1 MPACSCVT
9 YNCGGT
15 IVEPRTFRNH
25 RNLDQ
30 KAAFH
35 AAERNTQATVDSQI
49 EDITAYLSASVLADE
64 VSGPLQTPGG
74 SLWSRPDSSED
85 YLPQDK
91 SSFAPEATQARPLS
105 PNPSACNSHLDLH
118 RPNPNQPSSHCPPR
132 QPGSRRSCEAEI
144 LASLADIEVEVD
156 ALKRK
161 ASEHLAHVGRPS
173 SSGPPPPF
181 PLRDLSPL
189 FGDLKSRLETIS
201 HKGPAVSALKNSIL
215 NKLRTIE
222 LGVTTA
228 RKVWKEE
235 LADIKAAKT
244 PQHGL
249 PYETGNLFL
258 ESISLNSY

>member
-1 MPACSCVT
+1 MPACLCVT

-15 IVEPRTFRNH
+15 IVDTRTFRNH

-35 AAERNTQATVDSQI
+35 AAERNTEATVDSQI
-49 EDITAYLSASVLADE
+49 EEITAYLSASVLADE
-64 VSGPLQTPGG
+64 VSGPLQMPGG

-85 YLPQDK
+85 YPPQDK
-91 SSFAPEATQARPLS
+91 SSFAPKATQARPLS
-105 PNPSACNSHLDLH
+105 PNPLARNSHIDLH

-132 QPGSRRSCEAEI
+132 QPGSRRSREAEI
-144 LASLADIEVEVD
+144 LACLADIEVEVD
-156 ALKRK
+156 ALKRE
-161 ASEHLAHVGRPS
+161 ASERLAHVGKPS

-215 NKLRTIE
+215 NKLHTIE
-222 LGVTTA
+222 IGVTTA

-244 PQHGL
+244 PQLGL
-249 PYETGNLFL
+249 PYETGNLFP

>member
-49 EDITAYLSASVLADE
+49 EDITAYLSTSVLADE

-132 QPGSRRSCEAEI
+132 QPGSRRSREAEI

-156 ALKRK
+156 ALKHK
-161 ASEHLAHVGRPS
+161 A
-173 SSGPPPPF
+173 
-181 PLRDLSPL
+181 
-189 FGDLKSRLETIS
+189 
-201 HKGPAVSALKNSIL
+201 
-215 NKLRTIE
+215 LRT
-222 LGVTTA
+222 LPMS
-228 RKVWKEE
+228 
-235 LADIKAAKT
+235 ADHLPPVHPLPFLFEICRHYSETSNPDWRPYLIKA
-244 PQHGL
+244 QQFL
-249 PYETGNLFL
+249 PSRTLF
-258 ESISLNSY
+258 